1 MYTVTLLA
9 VERWFAVF
17 RPLGYRTTFRPQK
30 VQKYLL
36 AVWVSSFVVNSTHII
51 ETKYTLHGDNTTRRC
66 TFHPRVAGMEARA
79 AIGVVE
85 MCIKFLIPAT
95 ILLVSFT
102 CLHRF
107 MKDSALLTTTRR
119 SSYLAL
125 TRVTQMA
132 AITSLVMLL
141 CWFPNQLFYLLFKL
155 NVVLLNTPWH
165 RATVILC
172 MFNSCL
178 NPCIFLLSNKIYRKK
193 AKELLPIC
201 RGLMKRDE
209 VSLTESKEVIQ
220 TVVCVKFIK
229 GNYLEEDNVEIF
241 QNVLNTSLAM
251 YNHELS

>member
-1 MYTVTLLA
+1 M
-9 VERWFAVF
+9 ERWFAVF
-17 RPLGYRTTFRPQK
+17 RPLRYRTTFRPQK

-36 AVWVSSFVVNSTHII
+36 AVWISSFVVNSTHII

-66 TFHPRVAGMEARA
+66 TFHTRVAGMEARA
-79 AIGVVE
+79 VIGVVE
-85 MCIKFLIPAT
+85 ICIKFLIPAT

-102 CLHRF
+102 RLYRF
-107 MKDSALLTTTRR
+107 LKDTALLTTTRR

-125 TRVTQMA
+125 TRVTHMA

-155 NVVLLNTPWH
+155 SVVLLNTPWH

-209 VSLTESKEVIQ
+209 MSLTESKQVIQ
-220 TVVCVKFIK
+220 SVVCVKFIK
-229 GNYLEEDNVEIF
+229 GNYVAEDSVEIF
-241 QNVLNTSLAM
+241 QHVLNTSLAM
-251 YNHELS
+251 HSHELS